1 MKNFLYS
8 ILHNPVFANLLMF
21 IIIAGGI
28 IGGHTMIRETFPPFS
43 MDQIQVS
50 VVYPGA
56 DPSEVE
62 EGICLKLE
70 EALEGIEGVKKVT
83 TQAVEGVGTALVECE
98 DQADTDYIRN
108 EVDTLVSGITNFP
121 KDIENPVVRELKH
134 RSDVMSVVV
143 WGQLPEAQLKEFA
156 REFEDEIKNL
166 PGVSQT
172 NLSGTRDYEISIE
185 VSEERLRQYGLNFTD
200 ISDAVTKNGFNMPAG
215 TIRTKGE
222 EIRIRVLGRK
232 YRAKNYRNIPIIT
245 RSDGTTIYLGDIA
258 EIKDSFDEDA
268 VVYSLFNG
276 QPAVSINLFKTES
289 EDALSITNEV
299 NKLIKEKLATMPKSV
314 HISKVFVVSRLIL
327 DRLNLLLNN
336 GKIGLV
342 LVFLV
347 LWLFLDLRLSFWVT
361 MGIPISLA
369 GAMMIMALIGGSI
382 NMLSLFGLIMVLGL
396 IVDDAIVVGESIY
409 SHRKVGDAPET
420 AAVKGTSDV
429 AFPVIAAVTTTI
441 VAFMPLFWIP
451 GMIGKFIRQIPIPV
465 IASLSI
471 SMLECLIILP
481 VHLRHLPPTDHKVM
495 RFNPM
500 GQIRKR
506 VSAGLDY
513 VIHCVYGPFIDRIL
527 PWRYAV
533 LCIAISILAIVG
545 GMKYSGFIKFI
556 FFPKTDSDF
565 VRATIEMAPGTPIEQ
580 TRKTA
585 VRVMAAWKEVEKKF
599 EPQLPPGTHLTSSIY
614 SLIGSS
620 IDWRVQ
626 NNAPNKFEVTVDLL
640 PSQIRNI
647 SAQTLVDYW
656 HKKAGDIPGAVAT
669 TFNTF
674 AGGPGGL
681 PIEIE
686 LHGNNHEELLAAADE
701 LLNHLKLYKGVY
713 DQQLDWRPGKREF
726 IVKIKPEAYH
736 HGFTLDDLAKHVHGG
751 FYGRESLRIQR
762 GRDDIRVKIRYPEKF
777 GRDSIEYFKRLR
789 VKTKEGKQIPFTAL
803 AEFKMQEGPS
813 IINRNHRKR
822 VIKVSADVNQ
832 NVGNAD
838 DIMRKV
844 KANFL
849 PELRKRYNNDISYS
863 LEGQQKEMIDSM
875 KSLVI
880 SFPLALFGI
889 YLIIATIFRSYVQ
902 PAVIMTTIPFG
913 LVGGLIGH
921 WLFGKPVSIMSM
933 FGMVA
938 LAGIVV
944 NDAIVLI
951 EGVNSRLESGMPLYE
966 ALREGG
972 KRRFRAIMLT
982 TFTTFAG
989 LMPLILEKSFQAQFL
1004 IPMALSIAFGVLFAT
1019 LVTLLL
1025 LPCLLAILNDF
1036 RRYAFALWFGYMP
1049 TEEEVEPRAV
1059 SFFRKKF

>member
-21 IIIAGGI
+21 MIIAGGF
-28 IGGHTMIRETFPPFS
+28 IGGYTMIRETFPNFS
-43 MDQIQVS
+43 MDRIQVS

-83 TQAVEGVGTALVECE
+83 TQATEGVGSALVECE
-98 DQADTDYIRN
+98 DSADTDYIRN

-121 KDIENPVVRELKH
+121 KDIENPVVRELKQ
-134 RSDVMSVVV
+134 RSDVMSVIV
-143 WGQLPEAQLKEFA
+143 WGQLPESQLKEFA
-156 REFEDEIKNL
+156 RGLEDDIKNL

-185 VSEERLRQYGLNFTD
+185 ISEERLRQYRLSFND
-200 ISDAVTKNGFNMPAG
+200 LSDAVTRSGFNMPAG
-215 TIRTKGE
+215 TIRTRGE
-222 EIRIRVLGRK
+222 EIRIRMLGRK
-232 YRAKNYRNIPIIT
+232 YRAKDYRNIPIIA
-245 RSDGTTIYLGDIA
+245 RADGTIITLGNLA

-276 QPAVSINLFKTES
+276 KPAVSINLFKTES
-289 EDALSITNEV
+289 EDALTITNRV
-299 NKLIKEKLATMPKSV
+299 NKLINEKMAIMPKSI
-314 HISKVFVVSRLIL
+314 HISKVFVVSRLIM

-336 GKIGLV
+336 GKIGLA

-361 MGIPISLA
+361 MGIPISIA
-369 GAMMIMALIGGSI
+369 GALMIMALIGCSI

-409 SHRKVGDAPET
+409 SHRKYGDTPET
-420 AAVKGTSDV
+420 AAVRGTGDV
-429 AFPVIAAVTTTI
+429 AFPVIAAVLTTI
-441 VAFMPLFWIP
+441 VAFLPLFWIP
-451 GMIGKFIRQIPIPV
+451 GMIGKFIKQIPIPV

-471 SMLECLIILP
+471 SLLECLIILP
-481 VHLRHLPPTDHKVM
+481 VHLRHLPPTDHKIM

-500 GQIRKR
+500 GRIRKK
-506 VSAGLDY
+506 VSGGLDY
-513 VIHCVYGPFIDRIL
+513 VIQCIYGPFVDRIL

-545 GMKYSGFIKFI
+545 GMSKSGFIKFI

-565 VRATIEMAPGTPIEQ
+565 IRATIEMAPGTPIEK

-585 VRVMAAWKEVEKKF
+585 VRVMAAWKKVENKF
-599 EPQLPPGTHLTSSIY
+599 EPQLPPGAKLTSAIY

-620 IDWRVQ
+620 IDWREK

-640 PSQIRNI
+640 PSQDRNI
-647 SAQTLVDYW
+647 SAQALVEAW
-656 HKKAGDIPGAVAT
+656 QKKTGEIPGAVST
-669 TFNTF
+669 KFKTF

-681 PIEIE
+681 PIEID
-686 LHGNNHEELLAAADE
+686 LQGDDHDELLAAADKTLE
-701 LLNHLKLYKGVY
+701 HLKTYKGVY

-751 FYGRESLRIQR
+751 FYGREALRIQR

-789 VKTKEGKQIPFTAL
+789 IKTKNGKHIPFTAVADL
-803 AEFKMQEGPS
+803 TMQEGPS

-822 VIKVSADVNQ
+822 VVKVSADVNQ
-832 NVGNAD
+832 DIGNAE

-844 KANFL
+844 KSRFL
-849 PELRKRYNNDISYS
+849 PQLKQRYNISYS
-863 LEGQQKEMIDSM
+863 LEGQQKEMKDSM
-875 KSLVI
+875 KSLII

-889 YLIIATIFRSYVQ
+889 YLIIATIFRSYIQ

-913 LVGGLIGH
+913 LVGGIAGH
-921 WLFGKPVSIMSM
+921 WIFGKPISIMSM

-951 EGVNSRLESGMPLYE
+951 EGVNSRLENGMPLYE

-989 LMPLILEKSFQAQFL
+989 LMPLILERSFQAQFL

-1019 LVTLLL
+1019 FVTLLL
-1025 LPCLLAILNDF
+1025 LPCLLAILNDL
-1036 RRYAFALWFGYMP
+1036 RRYSFAFWFGHMP
-1049 TEEEVEPRAV
+1049 STEEVEPRAV
-1059 SFFRKKF
+1059 AFFKRKL